1 MIARAAL
8 PFLLVGL
15 AHTAAPSAAPS
26 AVQQAPAAPELAGLP
41 AWGPHH
47 VEHLL
52 NRAAFGAGQ
61 AEVEAARAL
70 GPTGLVESLL
80 AVESYLEEPFYARK
94 RADGDLGKYVR
105 SLPDEQREQ
114 RMKELRDEDRA
125 QVDDFLDWWVGRM
138 LAGQE
143 PLRERMVLFWHG
155 HFTSSMEAVHSSY
168 EMIQQN
174 QLFRRH
180 GLGSFRALL
189 HAVARDPAMLLYL
202 DNTSSKKTHPNENFA
217 RELLELFTLGEGHYS
232 EQDVREVARAFTGWG
247 QRNGRFHFDKSRH
260 DNGRKVVLGVEGRL
274 DGDDVLD
281 ILLAQQACA
290 RHLAHALLVHF
301 EGIEPTVSRV
311 DSYAESLRE
320 SGYLLDAFL
329 RRLFLDPDFYSPD
342 VLAQRVASPLDYLL
356 GSTRRLGLASPARV
370 VVSGAALLGQRL
382 FFPPSVRGWEGGEAW
397 ATSSGLL
404 LRGELAGMLLGRVR
418 GRDLVAGQRAN
429 RAAPGLADAAPGLA
443 DAAPGLA
450 DAAPGLEPE
459 PEPAPPSSGKMPPE
473 LRALSKVELRPR
485 LNLTQRLARAVHDDA
500 ELARALLDE
509 LLAIPPSPELV
520 VRVEARLAEARA
532 QHELSAPWVTRPEL
546 AEPLLRELAH
556 GILTLPEAQL
566 D

>member
-8 PFLLVGL
+8 PFLLGGL
-15 AHTAAPSAAPS
+15 VHTAAPSAAQEVP
-26 AVQQAPAAPELAGLP
+26 PASELAGLP

-114 RMKELRDEDRA
+114 RMKELRDEDRV

-180 GLGSFRALL
+180 GLGSFRELL

-260 DNGRKVVLGVEGRL
+260 DNGRKIVLGVEGRL

-301 EGIEPTVSRV
+301 EGIEPTLSRV
-311 DSYAESLRE
+311 DSYAESLRD
-320 SGYLLDAFL
+320 SGYRIDAFL

-418 GRDLVAGQRAN
+418 GRDLVAGQRAR
-429 RAAPGLADAAPGLA
+429 RAAGVPADVEPGL
-443 DAAPGLA
+443 
-450 DAAPGLEPE
+450 E

-485 LNLTQRLARAVHDDA
+485 LNLTQRLARAVRDDA

-509 LLAIPPSPELV
+509 LLAIPPSPELIA
-520 VRVEARLAEARA
+520 RVEARLAEARA

-556 GILTLPEAQL
+556 GVLTLPEAQL